1 MDERAAAAELEGET
15 LVPVLHGAIAY
26 IKEVLAG
33 CLDAEIPVLAGM
45 PPGAGKG

>member
-1 MDERAAAAELEGET
+1 MDERQAIAELEGED
-15 LVPVLHGAIAY
+15 LVPILHGAIPY

-33 CLDAEIPVLAGM
+33 CLEAEIPATAGM